1 MILRTVHGNRQPG
14 RCRACRAHIAWV
26 WRVSTLGTTRVPINL
41 AAIPMREEVH
51 PVTGLRFDI
60 WDLPTTLHF
69 VTCKKGKR

>member
-1 MILRTVHGNRQPG
+1 
-14 RCRACRAHIAWV
+14 V